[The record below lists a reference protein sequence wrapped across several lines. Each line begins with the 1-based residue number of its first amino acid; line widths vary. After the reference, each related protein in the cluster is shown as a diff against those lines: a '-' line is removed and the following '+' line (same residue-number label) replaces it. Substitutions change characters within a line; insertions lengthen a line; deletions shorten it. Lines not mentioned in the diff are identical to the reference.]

1 MPSCYASYHHR
12 TTSHRL
18 ITHPTKPR
26 SISRLAQH
34 FAKAED
40 TALSGSPRPSH
51 EHGLLGVS
59 EAELRRTQRPVKA
72 KLMIPLISRSIIS
85 TTSHP
90 CQDLMASFLIHVKI
104 P

>member
-1 MPSCYASYHHR
+1 MPSCHASYHLR

-18 ITHPTKPR
+18 TTHPAKPR

-40 TALSGSPRPSH
+40 SALLGSPRPSH
-51 EHGLLGVS
+51 EHGSLGVS
-59 EAELRRTQRPVKA
+59 EAESRRVQRHAKA
-72 KLMIPLISRSIIS
+72 KLMIPLILPSIIS

-90 CQDLMASFLIHVKI
+90 CQDPMASFLIHVKI